1 MEPEPEQPQQ
11 QHEQGPGGGAGET
24 SDLCQLLRM
33 FLLYLILI
41 QKRRTGVMKE
51 AGARRGPRTVA
62 VAGAAS
68 EDAEAGERREEEA

>member
-1 MEPEPEQPQQ
+1 MEPEPEPEQQQ
-11 QHEQGPGGGAGET
+11 QHEQGPGGGGGET
-24 SDLCQLLRM
+24 FLRV
-33 FLLYLILI
+33 FLLDFILL
-41 QKRRTGVMKE
+41 QKRRIGVTKE

>member
-1 MEPEPEQPQQ
+1 MPYWLNSLYPTNPMS
-11 QHEQGPGGGAGET
+11 H
-24 SDLCQLLRM
+24 
-33 FLLYLILI
+33 FLIDLILI
-41 QKRRTGVMKE
+41 QKRRTGVTKE